1 MLSYIK
7 WDIKKIWRSARYV
20 LLAYGALLLTL
31 ALLPLVITPG
41 SGEARGLL
49 ALLNVSAVLGCCC
62 LALYPTYDLLNYFK
76 GRQRLLE
83 RSAGLTLRQ
92 VLPAKLAVNL
102 ALVMLS
108 LILAWIGS
116 GLIGRFN
123 TEHLSYFRLRGEN
136 ISWPFLLF
144 FSAGL
149 PILWTFLNLV
159 LSRRLPMLSQTLAFI
174 GIFFFGPLF
183 ISLFQ
188 SRLSLAIAI
197 GALALMTLWLDRN
210 ADDLEPPE

>member
-1 MLSYIK
+1 MCIR
-7 WDIKKIWRSARYV
+7 DR
-20 LLAYGALLLTL
+20 
-31 ALLPLVITPG
+31 PG
-41 SGEARGLL
+41 GGEAGGLL
-49 ALLNVSAVLGCCC
+49 ALLNVSAVLGCCY

-102 ALVMLS
+102 ALIMLS

-159 LSRRLPMLSQTLAFI
+159 LSRRLPDVYKRQ
-174 GIFFFGPLF
+174 PLKVSPHSSPANPSS
-183 ISLFQ
+183 IPYCKKAK
-188 SRLSLAIAI
+188 R
-197 GALALMTLWLDRN
+197 TW
-210 ADDLEPPE
+210 